1 MGMALFLAFRSVAV
15 PLILGPWFWVFRMGP
30 GSWTGAAGIGIGGAK
45 GTGWITVI
53 VVVVQ
58 QQHLQKQ
65 KPIPSTQMA
74 APIIAAGD
82 VKIQ

>member
-1 MGMALFLAFRSVAV
+1 VGVPLFLG
-15 PLILGPWFWVFRMGP
+15 LWFWVFRISSGNR
-30 GSWTGAAGIGIGGAK
+30 TGAAGIGIGGAK
-45 GTGWITVI
+45 GTGWITVV

-65 KPIPSTQMA
+65 KPIPRRQMA